1 MRHCRICYRTGH
13 NKRTCP
19 SYTQRLKEGALGEI
33 DQEATSGESAS
44 TYYRDL
50 YMKRTGLN
58 PATGAKVAGVKRKQK
73 RQCTWCK
80 NRHGQWQEN
89 FGWDH
94 NRRTCQDRKDWHSEL
109 VGDVANWRS
118 EFLERMK
125 SHGFGV
131 GTLIK
136 KQSYGYW
143 PDPDTGEQ
151 RYGSAERV
159 MIVTKINWDRVHQH
173 NRSETVVVVQ
183 DVGKPTETEGV
194 RIPKEVEYTGEEDN
208 YDRLWDTG
216 YEVLNGSGSQATIPA
231 GWIDGQHATVDEPY

>member
-19 SYTQRLKEGALGEI
+19 SYTQRLKESAQREI
-33 DQEATSGESAS
+33 EAEINDNSTS

-50 YMKRTGLN
+50 YAKRTGLDA
-58 PATGAKVAGVKRKQK
+58 ATGKKIAGAKRKQK

-80 NRHGQWQEN
+80 NRHGAWQQD

-94 NRRTCQDRKDWHSEL
+94 NRRTCQDRKDWHRDI
-109 VGDVANWRS
+109 VDWRG
-118 EFLERMK
+118 EFLGRMK
-125 SHGFGV
+125 KAGFGV

-143 PDPDTGEQ
+143 PDPDTGED

-159 MIVTKINWDRVHQH
+159 MIVTKIQWDKVHQH
-173 NRSETVVVVQ
+173 NQSGTVVTVQ
-183 DVGKPTETEGV
+183 DVGKPTEQDTCRLPKDIEYSEDTE
-194 RIPKEVEYTGEEDN
+194 N
-208 YDRLWDTG
+208 YERYWDTG
-216 YEVLNGSGSQATIPA
+216 YEVR
-231 GWIDGQHATVDEPY
+231 